1 VEFLDLVYDAEK
13 NLPLEN
19 LPLEICDTI
28 LKSLY
33 IRRQQSFDL
42 AEDAKENLPLENLP
56 LEIRDTIFESL
67 NIGRLWSSWTW

>member
-1 VEFLDLVYDAEK
+1 LIADAEK

-33 IRRQQSFDL
+33 DRRPQSFDL
-42 AEDAKENLPLENLP
+42 AEDAEENLP
-56 LEIRDTIFESL
+56 LEI
-67 NIGRLWSSWTW
+67 